1 VDNSPLRHV
10 LLYKNKGIIDL
21 GNLRIQRVHYES
33 TYNNN
38 YEITC
43 NRNPAFV
50 DIVSN
55 RMSVQILPKKVVT
68 TISRCFEYFL
78 HVLLRTENNELE
90 DLFVVSRLNLVSK
103 MSVLS
108 L

>member
-50 DIVSN
+50 DIINN
-55 RMSVQILPKKVVT
+55 RMSVQILQKQVVAGL
-68 TISRCFEYFL
+68 SHRFEYFL
-78 HVLLRTENNELE
+78 RV
-90 DLFVVSRLNLVSK
+90 FF
-103 MSVLS
+103 
-108 L
+108 